1 MVTFGHCSCRIWY
14 ATGYSRFY
22 LVRSHFYATLMT
34 FHPRSHLMFD
44 SLLTTASF
52 IGSSEPKLT
61 NKSQEDLTKL
71 ERWADTWAIKY
82 NPSKCSILWVKK
94 PRAKEMASDYQLS
107 FRLSAQGSDT
117 RTSIKYTLLRSQHH
131 WEPGLGGSHLDIV
144 SKANLS
150 LGFLRINLKGC
161 PSKIKEKA
169 YFSIVMSLL
178 EYSCPV

>member
-34 FHPRSHLMFD
+34 SHPRSHLMFD

-94 PRAKEMASDYQLS
+94 PRAKEIASGYQLKVVTLGQVS
-107 FRLSAQGSDT
+107 NTPYLEVSITENLDWGDHISILLVRL
-117 RTSIKYTLLRSQHH
+117 IYH
-131 WEPGLGGSHLDIV
+131 WV
-144 SKANLS
+144 SW
-150 LGFLRINLKGC
+150 G
-161 PSKIKEKA
+161 
-169 YFSIVMSLL
+169 
-178 EYSCPV
+178 